1 MGVIR
6 FGEWRDPRPR
16 AHLLARGPPREGVG
30 DVGLGEVG
38 GSHADA
44 GETLG
49 CSELMLSAGRPCPG
63 DERSPECQPS
73 VGRRPSVAG
82 SRASCLTLLD
92 LADWGLKAWE
102 SSRMSPNKGEQWS
115 FTDRETEGGV

>member
-1 MGVIR
+1 M
-6 FGEWRDPRPR
+6 
-16 AHLLARGPPREGVG
+16 
-30 DVGLGEVG
+30 GLGEVG

-49 CSELMLSAGRPCPG
+49 CPELMLSADRPCPG
-63 DERSPECQPS
+63 DGRSPECQPS

-92 LADWGLKAWE
+92 LAD
-102 SSRMSPNKGEQWS
+102 
-115 FTDRETEGGV
+115 